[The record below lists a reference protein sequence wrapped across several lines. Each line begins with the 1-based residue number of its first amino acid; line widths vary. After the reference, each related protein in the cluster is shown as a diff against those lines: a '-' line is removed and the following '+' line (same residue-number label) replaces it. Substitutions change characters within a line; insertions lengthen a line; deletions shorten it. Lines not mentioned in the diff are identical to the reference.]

1 MLVVTNFKVSVKIG
15 MKFLI
20 LALVLLLK
28 CEQNFQILYMI
39 FSLLFLEQLQMKAFA
54 HISLHSM
61 TSAF

>member
-15 MKFLI
+15 TQFLI

-28 CEQNFQILYMI
+28 YEQNVQILYMI

-54 HISLHSM
+54 HISLHCM